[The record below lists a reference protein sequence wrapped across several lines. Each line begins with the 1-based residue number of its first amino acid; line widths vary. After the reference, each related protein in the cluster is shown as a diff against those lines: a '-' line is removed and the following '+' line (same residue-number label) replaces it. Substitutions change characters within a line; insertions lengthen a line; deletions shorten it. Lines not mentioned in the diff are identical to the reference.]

1 MLNRWQFWLLTS
13 LAALNLFLAALNASL
28 FVGNRN
34 LQAEVAGR
42 QQFILQSMQ
51 LQGLYTEIA
60 QALADLSTR
69 TKDEDLRRILEA
81 RGITISVTPPAPAQA
96 SERSKEGR

>member
-1 MLNRWQFWLLTS
+1 MLNRWQFWLLTA
-13 LAALNLFLAALNASL
+13 LAALNLLLGALNASL

>member
-1 MLNRWQFWLLTS
+1 MLTRWQFWLLTG
-13 LAALNLFLAALNASL
+13 LAVLNLLVGALNASL

-34 LQAEVAGR
+34 LQGEVAGR

-69 TKDEDLRRILEA
+69 ANDEDLRRILEA
-81 RGITISVTPPAPAQA
+81 RGITISVMPAAPAKVP
-96 SERSKEGR
+96 ERGKEGR

>member
-1 MLNRWQFWLLTS
+1 MLNRWKFWLLTA
-13 LAALNLFLAALNASL
+13 LAALNLFLGALNASL

-96 SERSKEGR
+96 SERSKDGR